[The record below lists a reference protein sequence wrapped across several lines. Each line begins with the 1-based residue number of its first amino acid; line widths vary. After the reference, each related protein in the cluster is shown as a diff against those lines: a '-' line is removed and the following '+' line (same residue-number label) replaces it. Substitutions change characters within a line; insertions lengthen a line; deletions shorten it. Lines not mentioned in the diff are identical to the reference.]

1 MNATGGQTSRRE
13 PSVLN
18 TSEHPTDEIL
28 RRFAL
33 GELDAAGH
41 DEVERHVEAC
51 DRCCAV
57 LRTAPD
63 DSLVASL
70 KQESGAAVLQDLPPL
85 GSAAPSSPTI
95 TSPIPAELRDHP
107 RYRIIK
113 QVGAGGMGVVYK
125 AEHRFMER
133 LVALKVINRR
143 LLRNANAL
151 ERFRLEVKAAA
162 RLSHPNIVTAH
173 DADQAGDLHI
183 LVMEYVDGISVA
195 RQVEKAGP
203 MPVKHAC
210 QFTRQVALG
219 LQHAHQRGMA
229 HRDIKP
235 QNLMLTKDGRV
246 KILDF
251 GLARLVRER
260 ESPLGTDETLDVAAQ
275 GGDLTR
281 DGATLGTPDYMAPE
295 QIRSA
300 RDADIRSDIYA
311 LGGTLYFMLAGHSPF
326 PHGTVA
332 DKLLAHLDHHPLDL
346 SLVRPD
352 IPTGLIRVIERMMAK
367 PPDERFASPQQVA
380 DALTPFCRSSGAG
393 TSGGTTVV
401 SDAGQMP
408 TFPEWQATPTVAL
421 MPPWSQGVTEA
432 IDSGSVSDR
441 VVRFVNEAVVARA
454 RLFIGMAVF
463 AVVSALLLIGG
474 LTWNN
479 DRSSAPLVSN
489 VAPAPLH
496 QDSLSASATLD
507 ERSRMSRVLI
517 FVPSA
522 GYSAYELELARKAT
536 RYFFGDCE
544 VTSTITGAIRSLHSN
559 ESSEGVL
566 VRVPIQQARID
577 DYAALLVLGES
588 PNNVS
593 SSPLSTSGSDAA
605 RGTVTDDR
613 SSLRRVVLE
622 WSQHGRPIAAIGAGV
637 NTLAEFDFLQGRSLA
652 STPGGLVN
660 SGFASQDRRQT
671 PRVVVDGPFV
681 TGADAA
687 TMKEVVQR
695 MASMVADRP
704 SGTR

>member
-1 MNATGGQTSRRE
+1 MNATGGPTSRRE

-18 TSEHPTDEIL
+18 ASDHPTDETL

-33 GELDAAGH
+33 GELDAVHH
-41 DEVERHVEAC
+41 DDIERHVEAC

-70 KQESGAAVLQDLPPL
+70 KQESGAAVLQDLPLL
-85 GSAAPSSPTI
+85 GLAAPSSPTI

-162 RLSHPNIVTAH
+162 RLAHPNIVTAH

-210 QFTRQVALG
+210 QFTRQAALG
-219 LQHAHQRGMA
+219 LQHAHERGMA

-260 ESPLGTDETLDVAAQ
+260 ESPLGTDDTLDVAAR

-281 DGATLGTPDYMAPE
+281 DGTTLGTPDYMAPE

-367 PPDERFASPQQVA
+367 NPDERFASPQQVA
-380 DALTPFCRSSGAG
+380 DALTPFCKSSGAG
-393 TSGGTTVV
+393 TAGGATVF

-408 TFPEWQATPTVAL
+408 TFPEWRATPTVA
-421 MPPWSQGVTEA
+421 MIPPMDQGITEA
-432 IDSGSVSDR
+432 SGSSGVIEQVVHSVSD
-441 VVRFVNEAVVARA
+441 AVVARP
-454 RLFIGMAVF
+454 RLFIGTAVF
-463 AVVSALLLIGG
+463 AVVSALLLIVGIA
-474 LTWNN
+474 WNN
-479 DRSSAPLVSN
+479 DHSSMSSVSN
-489 VAPAPLH
+489 VAPAPRP
-496 QDSLSASATLD
+496 QDSQSASTVLD
-507 ERSRMSRVLI
+507 ERSRTSRVLI

-544 VTSTITGAIRSLHSN
+544 VTSTITGAIKPLQGADSG
-559 ESSEGVL
+559 EGVF
-566 VRVPIQQARID
+566 VRVPIQQARVD

-588 PNNVS
+588 NNVS
-593 SSPLSTSGSDAA
+593 SSSLSTSGSEAA
-605 RGTVTDDR
+605 RGAVSDDR
-613 SSLRRVVLE
+613 WLLRRVVLE
-622 WSQHGRPIAAIGAGV
+622 WSQRGRPIAAIGAGV
-637 NTLAEFDFLQGRSLA
+637 STLAEFDFLQGRSLA
-652 STPGGLVN
+652 STPGGFVN

-695 MASMVADRP
+695 MATMVADRP
-704 SGTR
+704 QGAR